1 MNDKR
6 LSIILTIIC
15 AVLMAIAT
23 AYAVLTAAESV
34 PEGVPPEVNTEGLCV
49 HEPVYKMY
57 YTDADVVA
65 VAKMLY
71 GESRGCSIDNQQK
84 AVWCVLN
91 RVDADGF
98 PDTIIGV
105 LSQPNQFHG
114 YSTAFPV
121 WDDLTAV
128 AEDVLTRWSLEK
140 QGVAVNRA
148 LPKSYLYFTG
158 TGRENIFREAYC
170 WLRTHTQSGWMQHE
184 RQESTLSGDTHDSRC
199 WTS

>member
-23 AYAVLTAAESV
+23 VYATVTAAESV
-34 PEGVPPEVNTEGLCV
+34 PEGIPPEVNTEGLCV
-49 HEPVYKMY
+49 QTVKEPTYEMY
-57 YTDADVVA
+57 YTQDDVIA

-71 GESRGCSIDNQQK
+71 GESRGCTIDNQQK

-105 LSQPNQFHG
+105 LSQPDQFHG
-114 YSTAFPV
+114 YSTEFPV
-121 WDDLTAV
+121 WDELTAV

-140 QGVAVNRA
+140 QGVAVNRE

-158 TGRENIFREAYC
+158 TGRENIFREAY
-170 WLRTHTQSGWMQHE
+170 
-184 RQESTLSGDTHDSRC
+184 
-199 WTS
+199 

>member
-23 AYAVLTAAESV
+23 VYATVTAAKSV

-57 YTDADVVA
+57 FTDADVVA

-91 RVDADGF
+91 RVDDERY
-98 PDTIIGV
+98 PDSIIEV
-105 LSQPNQFHG
+105 LSQSGQFHG
-114 YSTAFPV
+114 YSPNHPV
-121 WDDLTAV
+121 WDELTAV

-140 QGVAVNRA
+140 QGVAVNRE

-158 TGRENIFREAYC
+158 TGKENIFREAY
-170 WLRTHTQSGWMQHE
+170 
-184 RQESTLSGDTHDSRC
+184 
-199 WTS
+199 

>member
-1 MNDKR
+1 MNDKH

-23 AYAVLTAAESV
+23 VYAVLTAAESV

-49 HEPVYKMY
+49 QTVKEPTYEMY
-57 YTDADVVA
+57 YTHDDVVA

-71 GESRGCSIDNQQK
+71 GEARGCNIDNQQK

-105 LSQPNQFHG
+105 LSQPDQFHG

-121 WDDLTAV
+121 WDELTAV

-140 QGVAVNRA
+140 QGVAVNRE

-158 TGRENIFREAYC
+158 TGRENIFREAY
-170 WLRTHTQSGWMQHE
+170 
-184 RQESTLSGDTHDSRC
+184 
-199 WTS
+199 

>member
-1 MNDKR
+1 MRNKHI
-6 LSIILTIIC
+6 SIIIAIVC

-23 AYAVLTAAESV
+23 VYAVLTAAESV
-34 PEGVPPEVNTEGLCV
+34 PDGVPPEVNTEGLCV
-49 HEPVYKMY
+49 YEPVYEMY
-57 YTDADVVA
+57 YTHDDVVA

-71 GESRGCSIDNQQK
+71 GESRGCTVDNQRK

-121 WDDLTAV
+121 WDELTAV

-140 QGVAVNRA
+140 QGVAVNRE
-148 LPKSYLYFTG
+148 LPPSYLYFTG
-158 TGRENIFREAYC
+158 TGQENIFRE
-170 WLRTHTQSGWMQHE
+170 GF
-184 RQESTLSGDTHDSRC
+184 
-199 WTS
+199 

>member
-23 AYAVLTAAESV
+23 VYAVLTAAESV

-49 HEPVYKMY
+49 QTVKEPEYEMY
-57 YTDADVVA
+57 FTDADVVEI
-65 VAKMLY
+65 AKMLY

-91 RVDADGF
+91 RVDDERY
-98 PDTIIGV
+98 PDSIIEV
-105 LSQPNQFHG
+105 LSQSGQFHG
-114 YSTAFPV
+114 YSPNHPV
-121 WDDLTAV
+121 WDELTAV

-140 QGVAVNRA
+140 QGVAVNRE

-158 TGRENIFREAYC
+158 TGKENIFREGY
-170 WLRTHTQSGWMQHE
+170 
-184 RQESTLSGDTHDSRC
+184 
-199 WTS
+199 

>member
-1 MNDKR
+1 MNNKR

-23 AYAVLTAAESV
+23 VYAVLTAAESA

-49 HEPVYKMY
+49 YEPVYKMY
-57 YTDADVVA
+57 STDADVVA
-65 VAKMLY
+65 IAKMLY
-71 GESRGCSIDNQQK
+71 GESRGCSVSNQQK

-121 WDDLTAV
+121 MGELTAV

-140 QGVAVNRA
+140 QGVAVNRE
-148 LPKSYLYFTG
+148 LPKSFLYFTG
-158 TGRENIFREAYC
+158 TGRENVFREAY
-170 WLRTHTQSGWMQHE
+170 
-184 RQESTLSGDTHDSRC
+184 
-199 WTS
+199 

>member
-6 LSIILTIIC
+6 LSIILTIVC

-23 AYAVLTAAESV
+23 VYATVTAAESV

-49 HEPVYKMY
+49 YTVKEPEYEMY
-57 YTDADVVA
+57 YTQEDVIA
-65 VAKMLY
+65 IAKMLY
-71 GESRGCSIDNQQK
+71 GESRGCSVSNQQK

-121 WDDLTAV
+121 WDELTAV

-140 QGVAVNRA
+140 QGVAVNRE
-148 LPKSYLYFTG
+148 LPKSFLYFTG
-158 TGRENIFREAYC
+158 TGRENIFREVY
-170 WLRTHTQSGWMQHE
+170 
-184 RQESTLSGDTHDSRC
+184 
-199 WTS
+199 

>member
-6 LSIILTIIC
+6 LSIIITIIC

-23 AYAVLTAAESV
+23 VYAVLTAAASV

-65 VAKMLY
+65 IAKMLY

-91 RVDADGF
+91 RVDDERY
-98 PDTIIGV
+98 PDSIIEV
-105 LSQPNQFHG
+105 LSQSGQFHG
-114 YSTAFPV
+114 YSPNHPV
-121 WDDLTAV
+121 WDELTAV

-140 QGVAVNRA
+140 QGVAVNRE

-158 TGRENIFREAYC
+158 TGRENIFREAY
-170 WLRTHTQSGWMQHE
+170 
-184 RQESTLSGDTHDSRC
+184 
-199 WTS
+199 

>member
-6 LSIILTIIC
+6 LSIIITIIC

-23 AYAVLTAAESV
+23 VYAVLTAAESV
-34 PEGVPPEVNTEGLCV
+34 PEGVPPDVNTEGLCV

-57 YTDADVVA
+57 FTDADVVA

-91 RVDADGF
+91 RVDDDRF
-98 PDTIIGV
+98 PDSIIGV
-105 LSQPNQFHG
+105 LEQPHQFHG
-114 YSTAFPV
+114 YSDSFPV
-121 WDDLTAV
+121 WDELSAV
-128 AEDVLTRWSLEK
+128 AEDVLRRWSLEK
-140 QGVAVNRA
+140 QGVAVNRE

-158 TGRENIFREAYC
+158 TGRENIFREEY
-170 WLRTHTQSGWMQHE
+170 
-184 RQESTLSGDTHDSRC
+184 
-199 WTS
+199 

>member
-23 AYAVLTAAESV
+23 VYATVTAAESV

-49 HEPVYKMY
+49 QTVKEPTYEMY
-57 YTDADVVA
+57 YTHDDVVA

-91 RVDADGF
+91 RVDDERY
-98 PDTIIGV
+98 PDSIIEV
-105 LSQPNQFHG
+105 LSQSGQFHG
-114 YSTAFPV
+114 YSPNHPV
-121 WDDLTAV
+121 WDNLTAV

-140 QGVAVNRA
+140 QGVAVNRE
-148 LPKSYLYFTG
+148 LPKSFLYFTG
-158 TGRENIFREAYC
+158 TGRENIFREAY
-170 WLRTHTQSGWMQHE
+170 
-184 RQESTLSGDTHDSRC
+184 
-199 WTS
+199 

>member
-23 AYAVLTAAESV
+23 VYAVLTAAASV

-49 HEPVYKMY
+49 HEPVYKMFF
-57 YTDADVVA
+57 TDADVVA

-71 GESRGCSIDNQQK
+71 GESRGCSVSNQQK

-91 RVDADGF
+91 RVDDERY
-98 PDTIIGV
+98 PDSIIAV
-105 LSQPNQFHG
+105 LSQSGQFHG
-114 YSTAFPV
+114 YSPNHPV
-121 WDDLTAV
+121 WDDLTSV

-140 QGVAVNRA
+140 QGVAVNRE
-148 LPKSYLYFTG
+148 LPKSFLYFTG
-158 TGRENIFREAYC
+158 TGKENVFREAY
-170 WLRTHTQSGWMQHE
+170 
-184 RQESTLSGDTHDSRC
+184 
-199 WTS
+199 

>member
-23 AYAVLTAAESV
+23 VYAVLTAAESV

-49 HEPVYKMY
+49 HEPVYEMY
-57 YTDADVVA
+57 FTDADVVA

-91 RVDADGF
+91 RVDDERY
-98 PDTIIGV
+98 PDSIIEV
-105 LSQPNQFHG
+105 LSQSGQFHG
-114 YSTAFPV
+114 YSPNHPV
-121 WDDLTAV
+121 WDELTAV

-140 QGVAVNRA
+140 QGVAVNRE
-148 LPKSYLYFTG
+148 LPKSFLYFTG
-158 TGRENIFREAYC
+158 TGRENIFREAY
-170 WLRTHTQSGWMQHE
+170 
-184 RQESTLSGDTHDSRC
+184 
-199 WTS
+199 

>member
-6 LSIILTIIC
+6 LSIIITIIC

-23 AYAVLTAAESV
+23 IYATVTAAESL

-71 GESRGCSIDNQQK
+71 GESRGCSVSNQQK

-91 RVDADGF
+91 RVDSDEL
-98 PDTIIGV
+98 PNTIIGV
-105 LSQPNQFHG
+105 LAQPDEF
-114 YSTAFPV
+114 
-121 WDDLTAV
+121 
-128 AEDVLTRWSLEK
+128 E
-140 QGVAVNRA
+140 
-148 LPKSYLYFTG
+148 
-158 TGRENIFREAYC
+158 
-170 WLRTHTQSGWMQHE
+170 
-184 RQESTLSGDTHDSRC
+184 GD
-199 WTS
+199 

>member
-23 AYAVLTAAESV
+23 VYAVLTAAESV

-57 YTDADVVA
+57 FTDADVVA

-91 RVDADGF
+91 RVDDERY
-98 PDTIIGV
+98 PDSIIEV
-105 LSQPNQFHG
+105 LSQSGQFHG
-114 YSTAFPV
+114 YSPNHPV
-121 WDDLTAV
+121 WDELTAV

-140 QGVAVNRA
+140 QGVAVNRE

-158 TGRENIFREAYC
+158 TGRENIFREAY
-170 WLRTHTQSGWMQHE
+170 
-184 RQESTLSGDTHDSRC
+184 
-199 WTS
+199 

>member
-6 LSIILTIIC
+6 LSIILTSVC

-23 AYAVLTAAESV
+23 VYAVLTAAESV

-49 HEPVYKMY
+49 QTVKEPVYKMY

-91 RVDADGF
+91 RVDAEGF

-121 WDDLTAV
+121 WDELTAV

-140 QGVAVNRA
+140 QGVAVNRE
-148 LPKSYLYFTG
+148 LPKSFLYFTG
-158 TGRENIFREAYC
+158 TGRENIFREAY
-170 WLRTHTQSGWMQHE
+170 
-184 RQESTLSGDTHDSRC
+184 
-199 WTS
+199 

>member
-1 MNDKR
+1 MWNKHI
-6 LSIILTIIC
+6 SIIITLIC
-15 AVLMAIAT
+15 AVLLAAMTI
-23 AYAVLTAAESV
+23 YAAVTAADSV
-34 PEGVPPEVNTEGLCV
+34 PEAEPPAVNTEGLCV

-57 YTDADVVA
+57 YTDTDVVA
-65 VAKMLY
+65 IAKMLY
-71 GESRGCSIDNQQK
+71 GESRGCSIDNQRK

-121 WDDLTAV
+121 WDELTAV

-140 QGVAVNRA
+140 QGVAVNRE

-158 TGRENIFREAYC
+158 TGRENIFREAY
-170 WLRTHTQSGWMQHE
+170 
-184 RQESTLSGDTHDSRC
+184 
-199 WTS
+199 

>member
-1 MNDKR
+1 MNDKH

-23 AYAVLTAAESV
+23 VYATVTAAKSV
-34 PEGVPPEVNTEGLCV
+34 PEGVPPEVNTEGLCHPV
-49 HEPVYKMY
+49 QISAPAEPQYEMY
-57 YTDADVVA
+57 YTAEDVQA
-65 VAKMLY
+65 LAKMLY
-71 GESRGCSIDNQQK
+71 GEARGCTLSNQQK

-121 WDDLTAV
+121 WDELTAV

-140 QGVAVNRA
+140 QGVAVNRE

-158 TGRENIFREAYC
+158 TGRENIFREAY
-170 WLRTHTQSGWMQHE
+170 
-184 RQESTLSGDTHDSRC
+184 
-199 WTS
+199 

>member
-23 AYAVLTAAESV
+23 VYATVTAAESV

-57 YTDADVVA
+57 FTDADVVA

-71 GESRGCSIDNQQK
+71 GESRGCSVSNQQK

-91 RVDADGF
+91 RVDDERY
-98 PDTIIGV
+98 PDSIIEV
-105 LSQPNQFHG
+105 LSQSGQFHG
-114 YSTAFPV
+114 YNPNHPV
-121 WDDLTAV
+121 WDELTAV

-140 QGVAVNRA
+140 QGVAVNRE

-158 TGRENIFREAYC
+158 TGNENIFREAY
-170 WLRTHTQSGWMQHE
+170 
-184 RQESTLSGDTHDSRC
+184 
-199 WTS
+199 

>member
-23 AYAVLTAAESV
+23 IYATVTAAESV

-71 GESRGCSIDNQQK
+71 GESRGCTVDNQCK
-84 AVWCVLN
+84 AVWCLLN
-91 RVDADGF
+91 RVDDERY
-98 PDTIIGV
+98 PDSIIEV
-105 LSQPNQFHG
+105 LSQSGQFHG
-114 YSTAFPV
+114 YSPNHPV
-121 WDDLTAV
+121 WDELTAV

-140 QGVAVNRA
+140 QGVAVNRE

-158 TGRENIFREAYC
+158 TGRENIFREAY
-170 WLRTHTQSGWMQHE
+170 
-184 RQESTLSGDTHDSRC
+184 
-199 WTS
+199 

>member
-6 LSIILTIIC
+6 LSIILTIVC

-23 AYAVLTAAESV
+23 VYAVLTAAESV

-57 YTDADVVA
+57 YTHDDVVA

-71 GESRGCSIDNQQK
+71 GESRGCTVDNQQK

-91 RVDADGF
+91 RVDDERY
-98 PDTIIGV
+98 PDSIIAV
-105 LSQPNQFHG
+105 LSQSGQFHG
-114 YSTAFPV
+114 YSPNHPV
-121 WDDLTAV
+121 WDELTAV

-140 QGVAVNRA
+140 QGVAVNRE

-158 TGRENIFREAYC
+158 TGKENIFREVF
-170 WLRTHTQSGWMQHE
+170 
-184 RQESTLSGDTHDSRC
+184 
-199 WTS
+199 

>member
-23 AYAVLTAAESV
+23 VYAVLTAAESV

-49 HEPVYKMY
+49 HEPVYKMFF
-57 YTDADVVA
+57 TDADVVA

-71 GESRGCSIDNQQK
+71 GESRGCTVENQQK

-91 RVDADGF
+91 RVDDERY
-98 PDTIIGV
+98 PDSIIEV
-105 LSQPNQFHG
+105 LSQSGQFHG
-114 YSTAFPV
+114 YSPNHPV
-121 WDDLTAV
+121 WDELTAV

-140 QGVAVNRA
+140 QGVAVNRE

-158 TGRENIFREAYC
+158 TGRENIFREVY
-170 WLRTHTQSGWMQHE
+170 
-184 RQESTLSGDTHDSRC
+184 
-199 WTS
+199 

>member
-1 MNDKR
+1 MNDKH

-23 AYAVLTAAESV
+23 VYATVTAAESV

-49 HEPVYKMY
+49 CEPVYKMY
-57 YTDADVVA
+57 FTDADVVA

-71 GESRGCSIDNQQK
+71 GESRGCTVDNQQK

-91 RVDADGF
+91 RVDDERY
-98 PDTIIGV
+98 PDSIIEV
-105 LSQPNQFHG
+105 LSQSGQFHG
-114 YSTAFPV
+114 YSPNHPV
-121 WDDLTAV
+121 WDELTAV

-140 QGVAVNRA
+140 QGVAVSRE

-158 TGRENIFREAYC
+158 TGRENIFREGY
-170 WLRTHTQSGWMQHE
+170 
-184 RQESTLSGDTHDSRC
+184 
-199 WTS
+199 

>member
-1 MNDKR
+1 MNKHI
-6 LSIILTIIC
+6 SIIITIIC

-23 AYAVLTAAESV
+23 VYAVLTAAESV

-49 HEPVYKMY
+49 YTVKEPTYEMY
-57 YTDADVVA
+57 YTHDDVIA
-65 VAKMLY
+65 VSKMLY
-71 GESRGCSIDNQQK
+71 GESRGCTVDNQRK

-114 YSTAFPV
+114 YSEAFPV
-121 WDDLTAV
+121 WDELTAV

-140 QGVAVNRA
+140 QGVAVNRE

-158 TGRENIFREAYC
+158 TGRENIFREAY
-170 WLRTHTQSGWMQHE
+170 
-184 RQESTLSGDTHDSRC
+184 
-199 WTS
+199 

>member
-23 AYAVLTAAESV
+23 VYATVTAAESV

-49 HEPVYKMY
+49 HEPVYKMF

-65 VAKMLY
+65 IAKMLY
-71 GESRGCSIDNQQK
+71 GESRGCTVDNQQK

-91 RVDADGF
+91 RVDDERY
-98 PDTIIGV
+98 PDSIIEV
-105 LSQPNQFHG
+105 LSQSGQFHG
-114 YSTAFPV
+114 YSPNHPV
-121 WDDLTAV
+121 WDELTAV

-140 QGVAVNRA
+140 QGVAVNRE

-158 TGRENIFREAYC
+158 TGRENIFREVY
-170 WLRTHTQSGWMQHE
+170 
-184 RQESTLSGDTHDSRC
+184 
-199 WTS
+199 

>member
-23 AYAVLTAAESV
+23 VYATVTAAESV

-91 RVDADGF
+91 RVDDERY
-98 PDTIIGV
+98 PDSIIEV
-105 LSQPNQFHG
+105 LSQSGQFHG
-114 YSTAFPV
+114 YSPNHPV
-121 WDDLTAV
+121 WDELTAV

-140 QGVAVNRA
+140 QGVAVNRE
-148 LPKSYLYFTG
+148 LPKSFLYFTS
-158 TGRENIFREAYC
+158 TGRENIFREAY
-170 WLRTHTQSGWMQHE
+170 
-184 RQESTLSGDTHDSRC
+184 
-199 WTS
+199 

>member
-1 MNDKR
+1 MTNKHA
-6 LSIILTIIC
+6 SIIITLIC

-23 AYAVLTAAESV
+23 VYAAVTAAGSV
-34 PEGVPPEVNTEGLCV
+34 PEAEPPAVNTEGLCV
-49 HEPVYKMY
+49 QTVKEPTYEMY
-57 YTDADVVA
+57 YTHDDVVA

-71 GESRGCSIDNQQK
+71 GESRGCSIDNQRK

-121 WDDLTAV
+121 WDELTAV

-140 QGVAVNRA
+140 QGVAVNRE
-148 LPKSYLYFTG
+148 LPKEYLFFTG
-158 TGRENIFREAYC
+158 TGRENIFREAY
-170 WLRTHTQSGWMQHE
+170 
-184 RQESTLSGDTHDSRC
+184 
-199 WTS
+199 

>member
-23 AYAVLTAAESV
+23 VYAVLTAAKSV
-34 PEGVPPEVNTEGLCV
+34 PKGVPPEVNTEGLCV
-49 HEPVYKMY
+49 YTVKEPEYEMY

-65 VAKMLY
+65 IAKMLY

-91 RVDADGF
+91 RVDAEGF

-121 WDDLTAV
+121 WDELTAV

-140 QGVAVNRA
+140 QGVAVNRE

-158 TGRENIFREAYC
+158 TGNENVFREGY
-170 WLRTHTQSGWMQHE
+170 
-184 RQESTLSGDTHDSRC
+184 
-199 WTS
+199 

>member
-1 MNDKR
+1 MNKHI
-6 LSIILTIIC
+6 SIIITLIC

-23 AYAVLTAAESV
+23 VYAVLTAAESV

-91 RVDADGF
+91 RVDDERY
-98 PDTIIGV
+98 PDSIIEV
-105 LSQPNQFHG
+105 LSQSGQFHG
-114 YSTAFPV
+114 YSPNHPV
-121 WDDLTAV
+121 WDELTTV

-140 QGVAVNRA
+140 QGVAVNRE

-158 TGRENIFREAYC
+158 TGRENIFREAY
-170 WLRTHTQSGWMQHE
+170 
-184 RQESTLSGDTHDSRC
+184 
-199 WTS
+199 